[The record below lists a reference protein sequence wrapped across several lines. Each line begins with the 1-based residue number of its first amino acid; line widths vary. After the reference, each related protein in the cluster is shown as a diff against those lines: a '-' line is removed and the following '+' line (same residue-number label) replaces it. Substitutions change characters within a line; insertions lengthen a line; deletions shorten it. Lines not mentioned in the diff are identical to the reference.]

1 MGEYYDQQFQELEER
16 EIHIR
21 EYLRIIIKRKVL
33 VLLVLILVLLL
44 VAIKT
49 YTATLYYTA
58 SSQVLIERNYDTRG
72 LDSGLMYQYDPDFL
86 NTQSEII
93 KSLNVARRVVD
104 SLKLATNYQHY
115 FFPAT
120 EVDQS
125 FLASA
130 RGAVGEWL
138 SSLAS
143 FFISDKKQE
152 SSKLSVD
159 TLSIAVQAASVK
171 TNIARMISGGLSV
184 DPVADTKIVSIS
196 YTGRDPAMVEMI
208 TNAVVTAYMDEM
220 LEIKMASS
228 GHTIRWMTSK
238 VEEERE
244 KLEKSELALQ
254 QYKRENNLVTIEDKM
269 AIYPQ
274 KLSEL
279 TRQLS
284 KTETERRELEALVSQ
299 IEGAKENFFELE
311 NIPVFADSLVLKQVR
326 DNIYKVNQKIKDLS
340 KKYGPKHPVMIKARG
355 ELEVLQ
361 NESRREVKR
370 IVAATRNASILAA
383 SNERDIRTSIEQ
395 TKREVLDLN
404 EKFIQYAALA
414 REVESNRSIFEV
426 LGTGLKQQN
435 ITEQAQSVNIWVVK
449 EAERPGWPS
458 RPNKRRSLLL
468 GLVFGLVAGI
478 GLAFFI
484 EYLDN
489 TAKSDTGLE
498 QRYGLTVLGMIEN
511 ISKSGENIESHV
523 IDHPLSP
530 LAESYR
536 LIRSSLLLSSAEK
549 PPGTILVTS
558 MGAKEGKTSTTL
570 NLARVLVQGGRKVL
584 IIDCDLRR
592 PRMHSL
598 AGVTNETGL
607 SNYLS
612 GLTDEDTLLPIQDED
627 LMLIPSGPIPPNPAE
642 LLGSRRMEE
651 LLERLRQQFDFV
663 LLDSSPIQSVTD
675 SLALGRIVDGTII
688 VVRFGKTTYDM
699 LNSGMK
705 KLRDVNVNLLGFVLN
720 GLSRSDTKGYYYGYY
735 SYKKDDYHDG

>member
-1 MGEYYDQQFQELEER
+1 
-16 EIHIR
+16 
-21 EYLRIIIKRKVL
+21 
-33 VLLVLILVLLL
+33 
-44 VAIKT
+44 
-49 YTATLYYTA
+49 
-58 SSQVLIERNYDTRG
+58 
-72 LDSGLMYQYDPDFL
+72 
-86 NTQSEII
+86 
-93 KSLNVARRVVD
+93 
-104 SLKLATNYQHY
+104 
-115 FFPAT
+115 
-120 EVDQS
+120 
-125 FLASA
+125 
-130 RGAVGEWL
+130 
-138 SSLAS
+138 
-143 FFISDKKQE
+143 
-152 SSKLSVD
+152 
-159 TLSIAVQAASVK
+159 
-171 TNIARMISGGLSV
+171 
-184 DPVADTKIVSIS
+184 
-196 YTGRDPAMVEMI
+196 
-208 TNAVVTAYMDEM
+208 
-220 LEIKMASS
+220 
-228 GHTIRWMTSK
+228 
-238 VEEERE
+238 
-244 KLEKSELALQ
+244 
-254 QYKRENNLVTIEDKM
+254 
-269 AIYPQ
+269 
-274 KLSEL
+274 
-279 TRQLS
+279 
-284 KTETERRELEALVSQ
+284 
-299 IEGAKENFFELE
+299 
-311 NIPVFADSLVLKQVR
+311 
-326 DNIYKVNQKIKDLS
+326 
-340 KKYGPKHPVMIKARG
+340 
-355 ELEVLQ
+355 
-361 NESRREVKR
+361 
-370 IVAATRNASILAA
+370 
-383 SNERDIRTSIEQ
+383 
-395 TKREVLDLN
+395 
-404 EKFIQYAALA
+404 
-414 REVESNRSIFEV
+414 
-426 LGTGLKQQN
+426 
-435 ITEQAQSVNIWVVK
+435 
-449 EAERPGWPS
+449 
-458 RPNKRRSLLL
+458 
-468 GLVFGLVAGI
+468 VAGI

-612 GLTDEDTLLPIQDED
+612 GLTDEDTLLPIQDDD